1 MGTGANRGYRLKREP
16 SHFADRELVLIYIAK
31 RLSEALAVEEIFT
44 ADGLDYCVEA
54 DHYHGGFLFRT
65 TRTGAFF
72 YVAVEEEGRAEELL
86 LRSKRKPLAGELRQR
101 H

>member
-1 MGTGANRGYRLKREP
+1 MKREP
-16 SHFADRELVLIYIAK
+16 SHFADRDLVLVYIAK
-31 RLSEALAVEEIFT
+31 HLSEALEVEETFT
-44 ADGLDYCVEA
+44 RESLDYCVEA

-72 YVAVEEEGRAEELL
+72 YVAVEEEARAEDLL
-86 LRSKRKPLAGELRQR
+86 LRSKRKPLARELRQR

>member
-1 MGTGANRGYRLKREP
+1 MKREP

-31 RLSEALAVEEIFT
+31 RLSEGLEVEEAFT
-44 ADGLDYCVEA
+44 GDSLDYCVEA
-54 DHYHGGFLFRT
+54 DEYHGGFLFRT

-72 YVAVEEEGRAEELL
+72 YVAADEEARAEELL

>member
-1 MGTGANRGYRLKREP
+1 MKREP

-31 RLSEALAVEEIFT
+31 RLSEALEVEEAFT
-44 ADGLDYCVEA
+44 GEGLDYCVEA
-54 DHYHGGFLFRT
+54 DEYHGGFLFRT

-72 YVAVEEEGRAEELL
+72 YVATDEEARAEELL

>member
-1 MGTGANRGYRLKREP
+1 MKREP
-16 SHFADRELVLIYIAK
+16 SHFADRELVLVYIAK
-31 RLSEALAVEEIFT
+31 RLSEALEVEKTFT
-44 ADGLDYCVEA
+44 GEGLDYCVEA

-72 YVAVEEEGRAEELL
+72 YVAVEEEGRAEESL
-86 LRSKRKPLAGELRQR
+86 LRSKRKPLANELRQR